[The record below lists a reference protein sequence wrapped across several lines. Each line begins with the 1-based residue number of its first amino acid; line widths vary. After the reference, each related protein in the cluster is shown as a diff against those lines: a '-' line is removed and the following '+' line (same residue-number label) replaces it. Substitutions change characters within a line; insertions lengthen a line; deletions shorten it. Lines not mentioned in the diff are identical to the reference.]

1 MNLHSCACGYNL
13 FRPQNRAND
22 TPIGIKELRMTGRT
36 STRIATVL
44 ILFSALTLA
53 FTTVLLA
60 QAQNSAAINAD
71 KSPQLLPGLDKDL
84 IDTSADPCADFFQ
97 YACGNFNK
105 LYPIPNDRSGYGT
118 GAMVADYTET
128 ILHTMLDSAA
138 AAGAKRSPNEQKIG
152 DYYASC
158 TASDVIDR
166 DGLKPLQPELS
177 RIAALAS
184 KDELTEL
191 LAHYQLI
198 NVTAFFN
205 FGEQQ
210 DFKDSRKQ
218 IAIVDQGGLGLPER
232 DFYFRTGEVA
242 EKTRAQYV
250 QHITNMLKLMGE
262 PEAIAAADAK
272 KIMALETAL
281 AKVSMDITSQRDPK
295 NIYHLM
301 PVSQLA
307 ALAPAIAWDR
317 FLKATGIPPVSEL
330 NVTNPDFFKGMN
342 ALLVATDLDTIKTYL
357 RWQLIHSTD
366 SLVLPKPFADEAFDF
381 YRRKLGGQPEERARW
396 KRCVQATDG
405 ALGEALGEV
414 YVTQQFPPSSKQATV
429 QMVHD
434 IEAAMDQ
441 DLDTLDWMSAATKV
455 KAKEKLHAIA
465 DKIGYPDH
473 WRDYSKLSIV
483 RGDAFGNSQRAVE
496 FENRR
501 QLAKI
506 GQPVDRGEW
515 GISPATVDA
524 YYNPSMNDINFPAGI
539 LQSPF
544 FDPKA
549 TDAENYG
556 HVGGIVGHEL
566 THGFDDEGR
575 QFGANGNLSDWWTP
589 EDAKKFEEKAD
600 CEVKEYGS
608 FVAVDDVKV
617 NGKLTLGENTADNG
631 GLRLAYIAFLAD
643 AKRKSIDLT
652 AKQDGYTPL
661 QQFFLGH
668 GQTWCGSTRPEQLR
682 LQVQTDPHSPRQFRV
697 NGVVQNITEFGQ
709 AFGCKTGQPMM
720 PANACRVW

>member
-97 YACGNFNK
+97 YACGNFSK

-118 GAMVADYTET
+118 GAMVAEYTET

-307 ALAPAIAWDR
+307 ALAPAIAWDS

-465 DKIGYPDH
+465 DKIGYPNH
-473 WRDYSKLSIV
+473 WRDYSKLSIM